1 MITVTP
7 NGDYLVVNIRLKNGK
22 IYGFESDDG
31 TLSHAIDAL
40 VDNITKKE
48 LGFDKHDILM
58 AISKKK

>member
-1 MITVTP
+1 MITVKP
-7 NGDYLVVNIRLKNGK
+7 NGDYLIVNIRLKNGE
-22 IYGFESDDG
+22 IYGFESDVRV
-31 TLSHAIDAL
+31 LSHAIDVL